1 MSRKVNQDIF
11 CKYIGQAKSEQLF
24 TQLRLDNREEKKLF
38 ERVLFFVKVFQ
49 QNKGNILES
58 IFNEIYSIDQVS
70 SFTELDIEK
79 GLYEK
84 IEKLKEEKYQKEIY
98 NDQSHAT
105 TNFYHCRKC
114 KQNQCTF
121 YEQQTRS
128 ADEPMTIF
136 IKCCV
141 CGFQWRQ

>member
-1 MSRKVNQDIF
+1 MSRKVTTDVF
-11 CKYIGQAKSEQLF
+11 TKYIGQAKSIELYSR
-24 TQLRLDNREEKKLF
+24 LRTENKEEKKF
-38 ERVLFFVKVFQ
+38 IERILFFVKVFQ
-49 QNKGNILES
+49 QNKGSILDSISDES
-58 IFNEIYSIDQVS
+58 YSIEQIS
-70 SFTELDIEK
+70 SFTDLDIEK

-114 KQNQCTF
+114 RQNQCTF